1 MLVKKHFRAVTAL
14 LCALSGTIASNFST
28 AAPANS
34 TRASSSTTV
43 TPVTS
48 TATTDPTSLA
58 GAVNTA
64 GETIPEN
71 VTSSPP
77 HTTMRSGNA
86 TIPVTSTANL
96 PTAPATVSCAGIASA
111 NSGKQKLITS
121 ALNQLKAEGYTRQNC
136 VLIEHKDY
144 SDEGS
149 DAGAVLSLLPENTTI
164 LLHGETD
171 RDSIQLLTPINL
183 KSGQHLIGLASKGK
197 YVKLLAPK
205 LFVGISMVQVGS
217 RKFVKNEP
225 LRNTSVIRGIDFAPA
240 WDDSRDSVDPIIYA
254 QCYNGELIVKD
265 NHFTL
270 DRRSAAFLGC
280 YESNKNV
287 ALSDSVS
294 LETGEEKSSM
304 RGGPGLLFD
313 SNIVNGLNAK
323 RAEASYHPDEGVF
336 IKTPLVTHLPKKYQ
350 PVVQNNQFI
359 GIMKEAIELE
369 TGSDAFI
376 LSNAA
381 KAASAG
387 VLVEG
392 GFLLKG
398 NTSGNPPLYTLTDNV
413 LETTSWGVKIEK
425 NIHLSMSK
433 NEITSNELFRQNE
446 ENSLVTVSEV
456 SAGVSCAACNTWT
469 PSASSDNVD
478 ACEGLNNIRGNIHF
492 VNATCSTVIA
502 RNGSPATAS
511 NALHSVLTVL
521 GLSFMARG
529 F

>member
-1 MLVKKHFRAVTAL
+1 MLVKKHVTAATAL

-28 AAPANS
+28 AARANS
-34 TRASSSTTV
+34 AQASSSTTV
-43 TPVTS
+43 TPVPS
-48 TATTDPTSLA
+48 ATTTVPTSSA
-58 GAVNTA
+58 GAINMKTA
-64 GETIPEN
+64 
-71 VTSSPP
+71 TSSPP
-77 HTTMRSGNA
+77 YTTMRSGNA

-96 PTAPATVSCAGIASA
+96 PTAPATESCAGIVAA
-111 NSGKQKLITS
+111 NPGKQKLITS
-121 ALNQLKAEGYTRQNC
+121 ALNKLKTEGYTRQNC

-144 SDEGS
+144 SDSAS
-149 DAGAVLSLLPENTTI
+149 DAGAVLSLLPEDTTI
-164 LLHGETD
+164 LLSSATE
-171 RDSIQLLTPINL
+171 RDSIQLLTPITL

-205 LFVGISMVQVGS
+205 TFVGISMVQVGS
-217 RKFVKNEP
+217 RKFSKNEP
-225 LRNTSVIRGIDFAPA
+225 LRNTSVIRGIDFAPV
-240 WDDSRDSVDPIIYA
+240 WDDKRDSVDPTIYA
-254 QCYNGELIVKD
+254 QCYNGELIVKG
-265 NHFTL
+265 NRFTL

-294 LETGEEKSSM
+294 LVTGEDKSSV

-313 SNIVNGLNAK
+313 SNIVHGLNVKHAK
-323 RAEASYHPDEGVF
+323 ASYHPDEGVF

-350 PVVQNNQFI
+350 AIVQNNHFI

-376 LSNAA
+376 LKNTA
-381 KAASAG
+381 KAANTG
-387 VLVEG
+387 VLVERG
-392 GFLLKG
+392 VLLKG
-398 NTSGNPPLYTLTDNV
+398 NTSGNPPLYTLTGNV
-413 LETTSWGVKIEK
+413 LKTKLWGVRIEK

-433 NEITSNELFRQNE
+433 NQITSNELFRQNK

-456 SAGVSCAACNTWT
+456 SAGLSCVACNTWT
-469 PSASSDNVD
+469 PSADSDNVD

-492 VNATCSTVIA
+492 MNATCSTVIA

-511 NALHSVLTVL
+511 NALHSMLTVL
-521 GLSFMARG
+521 GLTFIARG